1 MNIEA
6 IITLIVLVIMV
17 FFFVTE
23 KLPLALVSMSG
34 AVLLATVGILD
45 KKDVFI
51 SFGGSTI
58 VLLASMMIIGS
69 ALFHTGIAEKLSI
82 WITKLTG
89 TSENG
94 IMIAVVL
101 VSLLLSSIASGLG
114 VVAMMLPIVMAM
126 SMKAKISVSRQLIP
140 LSFAASIGGN
150 LTLAGAASNISTAGL
165 IEDMGIE
172 FVSFFEI
179 GKVGL
184 PISILFLIYFLT
196 IGKKLLTKGDSSD
209 PQYIKEYTNKSDDHQ
224 TYSPIK
230 AIIAGVILVA
240 VLIAMAVDHDSFPM
254 YFVAAIGAVLLLL
267 TGCMSEKDAIKAVDW
282 PTLFIVGGMSAVSIA
297 MTESGAGAMIA
308 DGVIYI
314 LGENPNKLLFLFFV
328 LLLTMLLTNMM
339 MNTSTVLLVTPLF
352 IPIAVSLGVNPV
364 ATGIAIC
371 VAASAPF
378 LTPVGSGTN
387 TLIIKPG
394 NLTFRDFFV
403 PGIGLS
409 IVVLIGCMILIPLFW
424 PL

>member
-6 IITLIVLVIMV
+6 IVTLIILAIMV

-34 AVLLATVGILD
+34 AVLLAAIGILD

-69 ALFHTGIAEKLSI
+69 ALFHTGIAEKLSVG
-82 WITKLTG
+82 ITKITG

-94 IMIAVVL
+94 IMIAVVI

-126 SMKAKISVSRQLIP
+126 SMKANISISRQLIP

-179 GKVGL
+179 GKIGL

-209 PQYIKEYTNKSDDHQ
+209 PDYIQKYTKKSGDNQ
-224 TYSPIK
+224 TFSPFK

-240 VLIAMAVDHDSFPM
+240 VLIAMAIDHDSFPM
-254 YFVAAIGAVLLLL
+254 YFVAAVGAVLLLL
-267 TGCMSEKDAIKAVDW
+267 TGCMSEKDAVQAIDW

-297 MTESGAGAMIA
+297 MTQSGAGAMIA
-308 DGVIYI
+308 DGVIAI
-314 LGENPNKLLFLFFV
+314 LGENPNKLLFLFIV

-352 IPIAVSLGVNPV
+352 IPIAVSLSVNPV
-364 ATGIAIC
+364 AVGIAIC

-409 IVVLIGCMILIPLFW
+409 VVVLIGSMLLIPVFW